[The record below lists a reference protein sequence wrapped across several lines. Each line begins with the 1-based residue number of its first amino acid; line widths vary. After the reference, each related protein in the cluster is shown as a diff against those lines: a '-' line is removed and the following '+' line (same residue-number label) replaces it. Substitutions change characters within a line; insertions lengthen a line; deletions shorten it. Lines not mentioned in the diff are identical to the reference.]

1 MQLREVLKNRR
12 SIRQYTGEEIPED
25 TLRDLL
31 SYAPWV
37 PNHHVSEPWRF
48 VVAQGKSLEE
58 LADLRHQAVLRRRAG
73 EDTAQA
79 RADKARQEFL
89 DASAVI
95 VVIQRLDDQSVR
107 RQEDYASVV
116 MAAYNI
122 ILAAWD
128 VGLGAFWNTGPLVQ
142 DADVRTWLKLDE
154 TEQPVAFLRL
164 GYPKAVPVQRRSPIE
179 DRVEWRR

>member
-1 MQLREVLKNRR
+1 MELREVLKSRR
-12 SIRQYTGEEIPED
+12 SIRQYTGEQVPED
-25 TLRDLL
+25 TLRDIL

-48 VVAQGKSLEE
+48 VVAQGDSLAA

-73 EDTAQA
+73 EESAHA

-89 DASAVI
+89 EASTVI
-95 VVIQRLDDQSVR
+95 AVIQRLDEDGTR
-107 RQEDYASVV
+107 RHEDHAAVA
-116 MAAYNI
+116 MATYNI

-128 VGLGAFWNTGPLVQ
+128 AGVGAFWNTGPLMQ
-142 DADVRTWLKLDE
+142 DADVRTWLELRED
-154 TEQPVAFLRL
+154 EQPVAFLRL

-179 DRVEWRR
+179 DRVDWRR

>member
-1 MQLREVLKNRR
+1 MELREVLKARR
-12 SIRQYTGEEIPED
+12 SIRQYTGEAIPED
-25 TLRDLL
+25 TIRDIL

-48 VVAQGKSLEE
+48 VVAQGPSLEE

-73 EDTAQA
+73 EDSAQA

-95 VVIQRLDDQSVR
+95 AVIQRLDENSSR
-107 RQEDYASVV
+107 RQEDYASVA
-116 MAAYNI
+116 MATYNI

-128 VGLGAFWNTGPLVQ
+128 AGIGAFWNTGPLMQ
-142 DADVRTWLKLDE
+142 DADVRAWLDLRED
-154 TEQPVAFLRL
+154 EQPAAFLRL
-164 GYPKAVPVQRRSPIE
+164 GYPKAVPVQRRTPIDE
-179 DRVEWRR
+179 RVQWRR